1 MSLLTI
7 LITLIVVG
15 ILLYLV
21 NTYIPMDDKIKKI
34 INIVAIAG
42 VSIWILK
49 VSGILSYLGSIT
61 L

>member
-7 LITLIVVG
+7 LVTLIVVG

-34 INIVAIAG
+34 INIVAIVG

-49 VSGILSYLGSIT
+49 VSGILSYLSSIT